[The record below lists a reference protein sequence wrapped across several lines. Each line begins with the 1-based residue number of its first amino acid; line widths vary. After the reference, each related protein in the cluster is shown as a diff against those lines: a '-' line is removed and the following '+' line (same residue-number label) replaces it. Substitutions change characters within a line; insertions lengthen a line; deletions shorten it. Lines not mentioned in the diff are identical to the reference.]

1 MIIGID
7 LRFLE
12 NNTYSHFA
20 QDLVKNLIHTQTE
33 IQFNI
38 YTKNPDLFELDASNF
53 HVKYVN
59 IECGSIAEQTKFN
72 TILKWDKNT
81 AMVFFDHHKPLMYKW
96 EYYTILS
103 GLKDIFYQNF
113 SNYFDKYKYL
123 YLLEKNLKNS
133 KKILCLDENTKDEL
147 IERFNTTEE
156 KITLLDGFFIKND
169 FISDDKDISLDI
181 RSKFQIWEKS
191 EIEKNILK

>member
-20 QDLVKNLIHTQTE
+20 QDLVKELIHSQSD

-38 YTKNPDLFELDASNF
+38 YTKNPDLFELDNSNF
-53 HVKYVN
+53 HVKC
-59 IECGSIAEQTKFN
+59 IDIDCGSFSEQTKLNKIFK
-72 TILKWDKNT
+72 TDKNT
-81 AMVFFDHHKPLMYKW
+81 AMIFFDHHKPLMYKG

-103 GLKDIFYQNF
+103 GLKDIFYQDF
-113 SNYFDKYKYL
+113 QSYLAKYKYL

-133 KKILCLDENTKDEL
+133 KQILCFDENTKDEL
-147 IERFNTTEE
+147 IERFNITESHVS
-156 KITLLDGFFIKND
+156 ILQSFFIQNG
-169 FISDDKDISLDI
+169 FISEDKDIALDI
-181 RSKFQIWEKS
+181 RSKFQI
-191 EIEKNILK
+191 